1 MPCSS
6 DYLEPTQSELNSK
19 EVAQH
24 LIYVKKKLDYIE
36 LPEYV
41 YVANSDSYGYP
52 KMLDDMVVLL
62 CDLLS
67 TMRKVDLE
75 EIVYNAKC
83 KESRKLADWWE
94 EHQEADKKRKL
105 KENKEKEKIDK
116 FEKNKKIVEE
126 MKNKGVLHDY
136 EWEALEQYFKNLNK
150 KDK

>member
-1 MPCSS
+1 MPCNS

-24 LIYVKKKLDYIE
+24 LIYVKEKLDYIE

-41 YVANSDSYGYP
+41 YVANSDQYGYP

-67 TMRKVDLE
+67 TMRRVDLE

-83 KESRKLADWWE
+83 KKSRKLADWWE
-94 EHQEADKKRKL
+94 THQEADKKRIAK
-105 KENKEKEKIDK
+105 
-116 FEKNKKIVEE
+116 KNKNTYEE
-126 MKNKGVLHDY
+126 DAILLNHLKNNLLTSH
-136 EWEALEQYFKNLNK
+136 EWHLLEKHFQLTK
-150 KDK
+150 KK